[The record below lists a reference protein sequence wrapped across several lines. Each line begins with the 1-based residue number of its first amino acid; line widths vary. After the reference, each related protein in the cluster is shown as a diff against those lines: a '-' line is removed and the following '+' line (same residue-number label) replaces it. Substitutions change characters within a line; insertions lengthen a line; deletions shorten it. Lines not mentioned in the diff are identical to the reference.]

1 MITFPR
7 ALARSFQQTLRKA
20 GLLSRSPSVGT
31 LFVRLTADAEGLTLQ
46 SSNPQLSVTLTLP
59 LASEPDTFAVPAQLL
74 VDCSDGRIGEVS
86 LTCAEHQILA
96 RWTERGI
103 PHERDYLPFE
113 LQKLPPVPPLPTAWT
128 ENPPTFLEALRQ
140 AMASTD
146 PDSLRYAIGCV
157 QLDGAAGCLRATDGR
172 QALVQSGFQFPWTEA
187 LLIPGSKLF
196 EAAALPRDA
205 VVQIGRTTD
214 HVVLRIGAWTLAFT
228 IQTSGRFPEIERII
242 PAESA
247 ITTRLALDPADAT
260 FLSERLDQL
269 PRDDD
274 PHHAVTVDLNGAVA
288 IRARRS
294 TTAQPTELVLRRSQ
308 RTGDEIRLATDRRY
322 LQRALEL
329 GFRDIGFISSEKPA
343 LCRDA
348 ARQFLWMMLDAE
360 STVPPADDAVQVD
373 SLQEAPPHA
382 TGPISD
388 ALTPPSTRGLAPRR
402 RSKPL
407 TATSLSTPPSTPRTV
422 MTKPLPPKD
431 TLPTEGELI
440 AQLLELRLQ
449 LRSAEQ
455 ALVAIARQLRAR
467 RKQQQLVKS
476 TLASLK
482 QLQTL
487 GV

>member
-1 MITFPR
+1 MISFPR
-7 ALARSFQQTLRKA
+7 AMARSFQQTLRKS
-20 GLLSRSPSVGT
+20 GLLSRSLATGMP
-31 LFVRLTADAEGLTLQ
+31 FVRLTADAEGLTLQ

-74 VDCSDGRIGEVS
+74 ADCSDGRIGEVS
-86 LTCAEHQILA
+86 LTRAEHQILA

-103 PHERDYLPFE
+103 PHERDYLPID
-113 LQKLPPVPPLPTAWT
+113 LQKLPPVPPLPTEWA
-128 ENPPTFLEALRQ
+128 ENPPAFLEALRQ
-140 AMASTD
+140 AMRSTD
-146 PDSLRYAIGCV
+146 PDSSRYALGCL
-157 QLDGAAGCLRATDGR
+157 QLDGGAGCLRATDGR
-172 QALVQSGFQFPWTEA
+172 QALVQSGFRFPWTET

-242 PAESA
+242 PADAA
-247 ITTRLALDPADAT
+247 ITTRLTLDPADAT

-294 TTAQPTELVLRRSQ
+294 ATATPTELVLRRSQ
-308 RTGDEIRLATDRRY
+308 RTGAEIRLATDRRY

-348 ARQFLWMMLDAE
+348 ARQFLWMMLNSE
-360 STVPPADDAVQVD
+360 STVPPTDDAVLID
-373 SLQEAPPHA
+373 SLQE
-382 TGPISD
+382 
-388 ALTPPSTRGLAPRR
+388 TPPRAIGQLTDAVTPVSIRGSAPRR
-402 RSKPL
+402 RSKPP
-407 TATSLSTPPSTPRTV
+407 TTSFPTLPSTPRIA
-422 MTKPLPPKD
+422 MTKPLPPKE

>member
-1 MITFPR
+1 MISFPR
-7 ALARSFQQTLRKA
+7 AMARSFQQTLRKS
-20 GLLSRSPSVGT
+20 GLLSRSLATGMP
-31 LFVRLTADAEGLTLQ
+31 FVRLTADAEGLTLQ

-74 VDCSDGRIGEVS
+74 ADCSDGRIGEVS
-86 LTCAEHQILA
+86 LTRAEHQILA

-103 PHERDYLPFE
+103 PHERDYLPID
-113 LQKLPPVPPLPTAWT
+113 LQKLPPVPPLPTEWA
-128 ENPPTFLEALRQ
+128 ENPPAFLEALRQ
-140 AMASTD
+140 AMRSTD
-146 PDSLRYAIGCV
+146 PDSSRYALGCV

-205 VVQIGRTTD
+205 VVHIGRTTD
-214 HVVLRIGAWTLAFT
+214 HIVLRIGAWTLAFT

-274 PHHAVTVDLNGAVA
+274 PHEAVTVELNGAVA
-288 IRARRS
+288 IRARR
-294 TTAQPTELVLRRSQ
+294 TAEAPAAELVLGRSQ
-308 RTGDEIRLATDRRY
+308 RGGDEICLVTDRR
-322 LQRALEL
+322 LLGRALEL
-329 GFRDIGFISSEKPA
+329 GFTEIGLTTNESPA
-343 LCRDA
+343 VCRDA
-348 ARQFLWMMLDAE
+348 SRQFVWALLDPNSAVLAAE
-360 STVPPADDAVQVD
+360 SSVRVD
-373 SLQEAPPHA
+373 SISEPAPLSQPKKSRDA
-382 TGPISD
+382 TPEQQKPRAS
-388 ALTPPSTRGLAPRR
+388 APRPVTPPTPSPRSPQPAMPKR
-402 RSKPL
+402 P
-407 TATSLSTPPSTPRTV
+407 TPETSV
-422 MTKPLPPKD
+422 
-431 TLPTEGELI
+431 PTEGELI